1 MKDITNNEYQDV
13 LINRLSFEKEL
24 FVEFILNL
32 ILQDKITLN
41 EIPQNLRI
49 KNRTFYLSALRISRN
64 SCNSIIK
71 DLKLILYDIEYMAPS
86 DKEKI
91 ITVLFDELQYLEI
104 NCSGDK
110 QIDDFKKSIPKEILQ
125 RLWI

>member
-1 MKDITNNEYQDV
+1 MKDFTNSEYQDI
-13 LINRLSFEKEL
+13 LINRLSSEKQL
-24 FVEFILNL
+24 FVEFVLKL
-32 ILQDKITLN
+32 ILQEKVTLD

-49 KNRTFYLSALRISRN
+49 KNHTFYLSALRMSRN

-91 ITVLFDELQYLEI
+91 ITVLSNELQYLEI
-104 NCSGDK
+104 NYLGDN
-110 QIDDFKKSIPKEILQ
+110 QIDDFKKSIPQEILQ
-125 RLWI
+125 RMWV